1 MFATHMAAIKED
13 AKLLTQE
20 SELISKVQGVGYVD
34 FDVDSYVEKLQNV
47 VKKKL
52 KMYNLLAKK
61 MEHFKKA
68 LKEEEEI
75 RHNVKGTF
83 YF

>member
-1 MFATHMAAIKED
+1 M
-13 AKLLTQE
+13 
-20 SELISKVQGVGYVD
+20 QGVGYVD

-52 KMYNLLAKK
+52 KMYNLLSKK
-61 MEHFKKA
+61 IEHFKKC

-75 RHNVKGTF
+75 RHNVKDTF

>member
-1 MFATHMAAIKED
+1 M
-13 AKLLTQE
+13 
-20 SELISKVQGVGYVD
+20 D

-52 KMYNLLAKK
+52 KMYNLLSKK
-61 MEHFKKA
+61 IEHFKKC
-68 LKEEEEI
+68 LSEEEEI
-75 RHNVKGTF
+75 RHNVKDTF